1 MKLKPK
7 AGVAF
12 TCIDGFDMDQDKLE
26 NYRKKFLNI
35 LDRLDIESTYLD
47 FIVKNENDAKK
58 ANEVFLGKNLDIIIL
73 VVAVWTPDALAMSLL
88 NNLNIPVIVFTTS
101 LSTQTIGIN
110 GAQAISASLKE
121 LDFDF
126 KFIFGE
132 ISEAKIQKKII
143 DYCFAAAI
151 IKRLK
156 GMRIGLVGYI
166 PEIMLSL
173 NFDIFAVK
181 KIFGPTVVPID
192 FYKLNDYV
200 ENIRKNFGSKINSR
214 IDDINKNVGKVM
226 VSKDVLSESLSFYYA
241 FLELAKD
248 LNLDSMAINC
258 FPSPAVKG
266 KTCLAVSNLN
276 DEGIVAACEGDVN
289 SAIIMSAFNL
299 ITGKASLNSDVII
312 EHENTNQIMF
322 SHCGGGPF
330 SCASK
335 ISDVT
340 LDTQYETKSGLG
352 VYYPFKTSGKEVTI
366 INLVGNEL
374 TYRMCI
380 LSGTSV
386 ALDKLTYYGN
396 PINVK
401 FKTDVGDIIDTI
413 GNEGFGHHWM
423 VAFDDYKDIF
433 LEICKMLR
441 IYCVNID

>member
-1 MKLKPK
+1 MKIKPK
-7 AGVAF
+7 AGVVF
-12 TCIDGFDMDQDKLE
+12 TCIDGFDLDQDKLE
-26 NYRKKFLNI
+26 NYQKKFINI
-35 LDRLDIESTYLD
+35 LDRLNVENKNID

-58 ANEVFLGKNLDIIIL
+58 ANEIFSGENLDIIIL
-73 VVAVWTPDALAMSLL
+73 VVAVWTPDSLAISLL

-101 LSTQTIGIN
+101 LSTQAIGIN
-110 GAQAISASLKE
+110 GAQVISASLKE
-121 LDFDF
+121 LSFDF

-132 ISEAKIQKKII
+132 ISEAKTQKKII

-151 IKRLK
+151 VRRLK
-156 GMRIGLVGYI
+156 SMRIGLIGYI

-181 KIFGPTVVPID
+181 KVFGPTVVPVD

-200 ENIRKNFGSKINSR
+200 ERARKNLGSKIDSK
-214 IDDINKNVGKVM
+214 IDYIKKNVGKVM
-226 VSKDVLSESLSFYYA
+226 VSDETVSESLSFYYA

-248 LNLDSMAINC
+248 LNLDSIAINC
-258 FPSPAVKG
+258 FPTPAIKG

-299 ITGKASLNSDVII
+299 ITGKASLNSDLII
-312 EHENTNQIMF
+312 EYENENQIMF

-335 ISDVT
+335 MSDII
-340 LDTQYETKSGLG
+340 LDKQYEVKSGLG
-352 VYYPFKTSGKEVTI
+352 VYYPVKTGGKEVTI

-380 LSGTSV
+380 LNGTSV

-401 FKTDVGDIIDTI
+401 FKTDVEDLINTI

-423 VAFDDYKDIF
+423 LAFGDYKYIF
-433 LEICKMLR
+433 LEICKMLK
-441 IYCVNID
+441 IYCINID

>member
-1 MKLKPK
+1 LKIKPK
-7 AGVAF
+7 AGVVFA
-12 TCIDGFDMDQDKLE
+12 CIEGFDLDQDKLE
-26 NYRKKFLNI
+26 NYQKKFNSI
-35 LDRLDIESTYLD
+35 LHKLDIENKNIG

-58 ANEVFLGKNLDIIIL
+58 ANEIFHRENLDIIIL
-73 VVAVWTPDALAMSLL
+73 VVAVWTPDALAISLL
-88 NNLNIPVIVFTTS
+88 NNLNIPVIVFTAS

-110 GAQAISASLKE
+110 GAQTISASLKE

-132 ISEAKIQKKII
+132 INDVKVQKKII

-151 IKRLK
+151 VKKLK
-156 GMRIGLVGYI
+156 SLRIGLIGYI

-181 KIFGPTVVPID
+181 KVFGPTIVPVD

-200 ENIRKNFGSKINSR
+200 ENIKKNSGSKIKSKIN
-214 IDDINKNVGKVM
+214 DIKKNIGKVM
-226 VSKDVLSESLSFYYA
+226 VSNETLSESVSFYYA

-248 LNLDSMAINC
+248 LNLDTMAINC
-258 FPSPAVKG
+258 FPTPAIKG

-299 ITGKASLNSDVII
+299 ITGKASLNSDLII
-312 EHENTNQIMF
+312 EYENENQIMF

-335 ISDVT
+335 MSDVI
-340 LDTQYETKSGLG
+340 LDTQYEVKSGLG
-352 VYYPFKTSGKEVTI
+352 VYYPVKTGGKEVTVV
-366 INLVGNEL
+366 NLVGNEM

-380 LSGTSV
+380 LNGISV

-396 PINVK
+396 PINIK
-401 FKTDVGDIIDTI
+401 FKTDVGDLINTI

-423 VAFDDYKDIF
+423 VAFGDYKDIF
-433 LEICKMLR
+433 LEICKMLK
-441 IYCVNID
+441 IYCINIE

>member
-1 MKLKPK
+1 LKLKPK
-7 AGVAF
+7 AGVVF
-12 TCIDGFDMDQDKLE
+12 TSIEGFDMDQGKLE
-26 NYRKKFLNI
+26 NYQKKFIRI
-35 LDRLDIESTYLD
+35 LEGLDIESKHID
-47 FIVKNENDAKK
+47 FIVKNEKDAKK
-58 ANEVFLGKNLDIIIL
+58 ANEIFSGKNLDIIIL

-88 NNLNIPVIVFTTS
+88 NNLNVPVIVFTTS

-110 GAQAISASLKE
+110 GAQVISASLKE
-121 LDFDF
+121 LDHEF

-132 ISEAKIQKKII
+132 ITEVKVQKKIL
-143 DYCFAAAI
+143 DYCFASAVVR
-151 IKRLK
+151 KLK
-156 GMRIGLVGYI
+156 SIRIGLVGYI

-173 NFDIFAVK
+173 NFDMFAVK
-181 KIFGPTVVPID
+181 KIFGPTVVPVN

-200 ENIRKNFGSKINSR
+200 ENVRKNFGSRINSR
-214 IDDINKNVGKVM
+214 IDDINKKVGKVM
-226 VSKDVLSESLSFYYA
+226 VSKEVLSESISFYYA

-312 EHENTNQIMF
+312 EYENENQIMF

-335 ISDVT
+335 MSDVI

-366 INLVGNEL
+366 VNLVGNEL

-380 LSGTSV
+380 LNGTSV
-386 ALDKLTYYGN
+386 ALNKLTYYGN

-401 FKTDVGDIIDTI
+401 FKTGVEDLINTI

-423 VAFDDYKDIF
+423 VAFGDYKDIF
-433 LEICKMLR
+433 LEICKMLG
-441 IYCVNID
+441 IYCVYID

>member
-7 AGVAF
+7 AGVVF
-12 TCIDGFDMDQDKLE
+12 TSIDGFDMDQSKLE
-26 NYRKKFLNI
+26 NYQKKFTDTL
-35 LDRLDIESTYLD
+35 RGLDIESKNIG

-58 ANEVFLGKNLDIIIL
+58 ANEIFSAGNLDVIIL
-73 VVAVWTPDALAMSLL
+73 VIAIWTPDALAMSLI

-110 GAQAISASLKE
+110 GAQVISASLKE
-121 LDFDF
+121 LDSEF
-126 KFIFGE
+126 KFIFGD
-132 ISEAKIQKKII
+132 ISEAKTQKKII
-143 DYCFAAAI
+143 DYCFAAAVV
-151 IKRLK
+151 KKLK
-156 GMRIGLVGYI
+156 SMRIGLIGYI
-166 PEIMLSL
+166 PEIMVSL
-173 NFDIFAVK
+173 NFDMFAVK
-181 KIFGPTVVPID
+181 KVFGPTIVPVN

-200 ENIRKNFGSKINSR
+200 ENVKKNFGSKINSK
-214 IDDINKNVGKVM
+214 IDDISKKVGKVL
-226 VSKDVLSESLSFYYA
+226 VSNEVFSESLSFYYA
-241 FLELAKD
+241 FSELARD

-258 FPSPAVKG
+258 FPTPAVKG

-289 SAIIMSAFNL
+289 SAIIMSALNL

-312 EHENTNQIMF
+312 EYKNTNQIMF

-335 ISDVT
+335 ISDVI

-352 VYYPFKTSGKEVTI
+352 VYYPYKTSGKEVTI

-380 LSGTSV
+380 LNGTSV
-386 ALDKLTYYGN
+386 ALDKLTYHGN

-401 FKTDVGDIIDTI
+401 FKTDVEDLINII

-423 VAFDDYKDIF
+423 VAFGDYKDIF
-433 LEICKMLR
+433 LEICKMLK